1 MKFLY
6 KCILVLLA
14 GVFYF
19 QFSVISFAAQVE
31 NTQSDEDS
39 GEISQEASEDIP
51 IESNLIPGWPQGP
64 AINSEAAVVMDAK
77 TGAILYEKNM
87 NAAEYPAS
95 ITKIMTALVALE
107 NSSLDEIVTF
117 SDNAVFSIER
127 DSSHIARTTGEQ
139 LTMEQCLYALLLES
153 ANECANAI
161 AEHVAGSVDAFAG
174 MMNQKAQELGCTNT
188 HFVNPHGLHD
198 ENHYTTARDMAVIVQ
213 AALQND
219 TFRTIAGTAQYTLP
233 ATNKNDEELMMFHH
247 HAMMSKHRTAQYY
260 DETVFAGKNG
270 YTTDALNTLVTCAN
284 RNDMEVICVTM
295 RTESGYS
302 YPDTASLLD
311 YVTGNFTKT
320 ALPSTFESLPE
331 DIQASVLSSLG
342 ASSVTESSAADDS
355 PGYAVVPNTLSL
367 ENLTPAVSTTER
379 TDADAEEVI
388 SYMYEDRCLGC
399 VALRLSY
406 TPLEAPAASAA
417 PAQSGGAQAPQ
428 DETSGLSSR
437 EETSGGFFFYLKYVL
452 FAAVALA
459 AVIFLVTIV
468 LTVRNRIAIH
478 RRRRERLRKRL
489 LRKKSVNEDSYF

>member
-1 MKFLY
+1 MNWKKPFTAL
-6 KCILVLLA
+6 LAAVVSVVLLITPLS
-14 GVFYF
+14 G
-19 QFSVISFAAQVE
+19 AALTYTPDTFDVH
-31 NTQSDEDS
+31 
-39 GEISQEASEDIP
+39 
-51 IESNLIPGWPQGP
+51 
-64 AINSEAAVVMDAK
+64 SEAAILVNTDTNTVV
-77 TGAILYEKNM
+77 YEKN
-87 NAAEYPAS
+87 ADERLLPAS
-95 ITKIMTALVALE
+95 LVKIMTFIIAVE
-107 NSSLDEIVTF
+107 TWSDLDGTTITMSRAVQDELYGRDASNAGIMVGETVTLR
-117 SDNAVFSIER
+117 N
-127 DSSHIARTTGEQ
+127 
-139 LTMEQCLYALLLES
+139 LLYALMLNS
-153 ANECANAI
+153 ACEAASMI
-161 AEHVAGSVDAFAG
+161 AEYYGNGDQQPFIDA
-174 MMNQKAQELGCTNT
+174 MNAKAQEIGCTNT

-284 RNDMEVICVTM
+284 RNDMEIICVTM

-311 YVTGNFTKT
+311 YVTDNFTKT

-342 ASSVTESSAADDS
+342 ASSVTESSAADNS

-379 TDADAEEVI
+379 TDADAKEVI

-399 VALRLSY
+399 VALKLSY
-406 TPLEAPAASAA
+406 TPLEASAASTA

-452 FAAVALA
+452 FTAVALT
-459 AVIFLVTIV
+459 AVIFLVPIV